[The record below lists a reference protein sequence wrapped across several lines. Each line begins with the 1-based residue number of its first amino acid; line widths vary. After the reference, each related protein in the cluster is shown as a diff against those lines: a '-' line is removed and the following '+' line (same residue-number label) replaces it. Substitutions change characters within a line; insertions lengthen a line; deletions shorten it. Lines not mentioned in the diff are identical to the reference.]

1 MGVTR
6 RTSAIASGCW
16 AGRPDNWDVSNP
28 LTELL
33 GQGGSYN
40 WGRYLNPRLEQ
51 LRPMIVNEVDQ
62 ERRTGL
68 IREALTIVRNDVPM
82 IPLHY
87 EPQVMGVLNTV
98 EDFQL
103 GIIEDVRLFQ
113 VAHAAVKSGGFGL
126 GPVWLR
132 WRAVGVRGANMR
144 ETSTCIVGSRS

>member
-1 MGVTR
+1 MSKRHHFGDAALV
-6 RTSAIASGCW
+6 
-16 AGRPDNWDVSNP
+16 D
-28 LTELL
+28 
-33 GQGGSYN
+33 
-40 WGRYLNPRLEQ
+40 
-51 LRPMIVNEVDQ
+51 EVDQ

-113 VAHAAVKSGGFGL
+113 V
-126 GPVWLR
+126 R
-132 WRAVGVRGANMR
+132 MR
-144 ETSTCIVGSRS
+144 P